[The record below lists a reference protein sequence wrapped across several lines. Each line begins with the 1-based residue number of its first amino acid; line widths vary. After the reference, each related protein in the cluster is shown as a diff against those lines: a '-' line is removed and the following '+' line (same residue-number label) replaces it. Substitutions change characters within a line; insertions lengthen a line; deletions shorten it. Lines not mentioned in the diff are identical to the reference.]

1 MQNNLLELFVID
13 TPVIEIFIRGTL
25 MYLGVFLI
33 LRVILKRE
41 VGSVG
46 IPDLLMV
53 TFIADA
59 AQNGMAG
66 EYRTISSGLILV
78 FTLVFWNFVLDWLS
92 SRFQWFEK
100 ITCASPVCLVRHGR
114 IQVKNMRSVSISR
127 TELMALLRKEG
138 VDKLSELKMVY
149 LEGDGEISV
158 IKNQS

>member
-1 MQNNLLELFVID
+1 
-13 TPVIEIFIRGTL
+13 
-25 MYLGVFLI
+25 MYLGIFII

-66 EYRTISSGLILV
+66 EYRTITSGLILV
-78 FTLVFWNFVLDWLS
+78 VTLVFWNMVLDWCS
-92 SRFQWFEK
+92 SQYPWFERF
-100 ITCASPVCLVRHGR
+100 TRAQPLCLVRRGR
-114 IQVKNMRSVSISR
+114 LLRQNLR
-127 TELMALLRKEG
+127 TASMSQSELFSLLRKEG
-138 VDKLSELKMVY
+138 IENANDVKAVY

-158 IKNQS
+158 IKCT